1 MSTLP
6 ASPSV
11 PLVKIV
17 LIGDMGV
24 GKSCLMHRF
33 LENDFVTT
41 FPFTIGAEYR
51 QKVVQIKGKEIKLQI
66 FDTAGQERFFAIT
79 KAYYRGAHGV
89 LLVYDIT
96 SAESL
101 NHILKWTADLE
112 TTTCTAHKILV
123 GNKCDLEETR
133 VVPTAKAKEIAD
145 RFGYKLVE
153 ASAKSGINVE
163 QVFMVLLEDILKK
176 IAPEPEFSASSISTS
191 KIQKEKEGANGG
203 CNC

>member
-1 MSTLP
+1 MSSLT
-6 ASPSV
+6 ASPNT
-11 PLVKIV
+11 PLIKIV

-24 GKSCLMHRF
+24 GKSCLMRRF
-33 LENDFVTT
+33 LDNEFALSFSTV
-41 FPFTIGAEYR
+41 GADYR
-51 QKVVQIKGKEIKLQI
+51 QKVVQMKGKTIRLQI

-79 KAYYRGAHGV
+79 KAYYRNAHGV

-101 NHILKWTADLE
+101 NHILRWANELE
-112 TTTCTAHKILV
+112 TTACSAQKILV

-133 VVPTAKAKEIAD
+133 VISIAKAREVAD
-145 RFGYKLVE
+145 KFGYKLVE

-176 IAPEPEFSASSISTS
+176 IAPESAESDTISTS
-191 KIQKEKEGANGG
+191 KIQKEIESEK